1 VNRCQTCSVK
11 TGRRGFL
18 RGAAAAM
25 LLSAARSGRGRAAE
39 AGLPPLRAI
48 TRGPKFHW
56 FAYYDKLQFDPTGRY
71 ALGMES
77 SFDDRDVRAGDAIRV
92 GMVDLEDGDRW
103 IELGASRAWCW
114 QQGCMLQWRPGS
126 AGEILWNDR
135 EGDRWVCRIL
145 DVKSGRMRTVPQSV
159 YAVSP
164 DGKTAATVDYGRLG
178 RLAPGYGYFGV
189 PDRSPHANLPDD
201 NGIWRVDLNTGESSL
216 ILSIRQVA
224 QFGRRLPG
232 MTDSPMY
239 LKHLLFS
246 PDGSRLVFL
255 QRWYHLWPQRWPRY
269 TRMLTANPDGS
280 GLRVVDDNGYTS
292 HFNWRDPRYILA
304 WSDQKQCGQRFY
316 LFPDGEGKIEAVGR
330 EAMTEDGHC
339 SYLPNKEWIL
349 CDTYPDARRLQHVY
363 LFHVPTGRRLPLG
376 HFLLPP
382 RYDGVLRIDTH
393 PRFSPDGRKVV
404 IDAAQGASGRQ
415 MLLIDVARI
424 VAPAG
429 PSG

>member
-1 VNRCQTCSVK
+1 V
-11 TGRRGFL
+11 
-18 RGAAAAM
+18 
-25 LLSAARSGRGRAAE
+25 
-39 AGLPPLRAI
+39 RAI

-77 SFDDRDVRAGDAIRV
+77 AFDDRDVTAGDAIRI

-126 AGEILWNDR
+126 ASEILWNDR
-135 EGDRWVCRIL
+135 EADRWVCRIL
-145 DVKSGRMRTVPQSV
+145 NVRSGRMRTVPQSI

-164 DGKTAATVDYGRLG
+164 DGKTAVTVDYGRLG

-189 PDRSPHANLPDD
+189 PDRSPKTDLPDD
-201 NGIWRVDLNTGESSL
+201 NGVWRVDLNTGESSL

-224 QFGRRLPG
+224 HFGRLLPR
-232 MTDSPMY
+232 MTESPTY
-239 LKHLLFS
+239 LKHLLFN
-246 PDGSRLVFL
+246 PDGSRFVFL
-255 QRWYHLWPQRWPRY
+255 QRWYHLWPQKWPRY

-292 HFNWRDPRYILA
+292 HFNWRDPRHILA
-304 WSDQKQCGQRFY
+304 WSDQKQFGQRFY
-316 LFPDGEGKIEAVGR
+316 LFADGEGKIEVVGR

-363 LFHVPTGRRLPLG
+363 LFHVPTGRRVPLG
-376 HFLLPP
+376 DFWLPP
-382 RYDGVLRIDTH
+382 RYTDVLRIDTH

-404 IDAAQGASGRQ
+404 IDAAHGASGRQ

-424 VAPAG
+424 V
-429 PSG
+429 SGVKTASGREAATRL